1 MPLLKDA
8 AERIGKRELNEY
20 TNARK
25 KYGNSAKMTA
35 WAEQFYKQ
43 DYPAFIRT
51 VVNPLVQSG
60 FVSEEKLTSFDGYCT
75 SRGELALTDEMGVYV
90 VDEIVSLFEES
101 SDE

>member
-1 MPLLKDA
+1 MPLLRDA

-25 KYGNSAKMTA
+25 KYGNSSKMST

-60 FVSEEKLTSFDGYCT
+60 FVNEERLTVFDEYCT
-75 SRGELALTDEMGVYV
+75 SRGALALTDEMGVYV
-90 VDEIVSLFEES
+90 VDEIVNLFEEIS
-101 SDE
+101 NE